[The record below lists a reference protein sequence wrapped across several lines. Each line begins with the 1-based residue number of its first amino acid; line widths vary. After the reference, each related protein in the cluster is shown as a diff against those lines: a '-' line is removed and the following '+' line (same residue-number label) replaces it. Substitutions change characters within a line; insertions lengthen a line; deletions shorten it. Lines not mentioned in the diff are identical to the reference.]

1 VDDSGLNYVMRLSSQ
16 NYLAGARFVLNLMG
30 CAFAALSVLSIF
42 YNAIEPVQSPA
53 FWCSLSYLCFALLL
67 GWFASSGGVAS
78 LTFLLGLAPALNN
91 AISAI
96 FPLISLPIAIN
107 GTTLVVGFVVGES
120 CRRFTTR
127 RSLTQNYPRLASW
140 SLSVQINCFLI
151 FIGISTA
158 VAIARNLWVS
168 GSTASLSSLWFN
180 ILHLKLIS
188 WHDNYYPLNSAFSFG
203 IAFALVN
210 AVMHGL
216 HGSKN
221 IATSIIKPLL
231 LGVIVSATWGLIQNR
246 TGLGLP
252 HSSASGNRFTQS
264 LGFAATGFQPDIHAF
279 AAHMLIGAVGA
290 WGCLFLPSKQIS
302 RLLMALAIVMGW
314 VGLVISKSRGSMILA
329 ILVSL
334 GALGVL
340 LFRKSKLYF
349 FATTTVLLF
358 SVLSI
363 YVLHRWGL
371 SIIPLALIQYSES
384 LPKLSINNLA
394 TLNEHFGYRLEIY
407 HAALRM
413 FSAFPLMGLGQ
424 GEFYHMSSIGA
435 FAQSKFLDRIHGEN
449 AHNYFFQVI
458 TESGLIGF
466 SLAASIFIK
475 PLMTQGAWRI
485 CLSSLFIFASFALG
499 NIFGHSLLVT
509 ENLFLLATVLALF
522 CIQVE
527 SYNSFTVKTDTL
539 VHIAS
544 NRSAITRRAS
554 MVFVCALFIFFA
566 SREVY
571 LSFGKF
577 PYVQQ
582 TSVLQSSLN
591 LVSFNGLSGNGLFS

>member
-1 VDDSGLNYVMRLSSQ
+1 MHLSAQ
-16 NYLAGARFVLNLMG
+16 TYLAGARFVLNATG
-30 CAFAALSVLSIF
+30 CAFATISVLSVF

-53 FWCSLSYLCFALLL
+53 FWCSLSYLCFAFLL

-91 AISAI
+91 AVSAVL
-96 FPLISLPIAIN
+96 PVISLPIAIN
-107 GTTLVVGFVVGES
+107 GATLAVGFVVGES
-120 CRRFTTR
+120 CRRLTAR
-127 RSLTQNYPRLASW
+127 RSLAQSYPKLASW
-140 SLSVQINCFLI
+140 GLSIEINCFLV
-151 FIGISTA
+151 FIAISTA
-158 VAIARNLWVS
+158 VAITRNLWVM
-168 GSTASLSSLWFN
+168 GSTASLGSLWFN
-180 ILHLKLIS
+180 ILHLKLSS
-188 WHDNYYPLNSAFSFG
+188 WHDAYYPLNSAFSFG

-216 HGSKN
+216 QGSKN
-221 IATSIIKPLL
+221 KAANIIKPLL
-231 LGVIVSATWGLIQNR
+231 LGVIVSAAWGLVQNR

-252 HSSASGNRFTQS
+252 HSSASGNRFTQG

-302 RLLMALAIVMGW
+302 RLFMALAIAMGW
-314 VGLVISKSRGSMILA
+314 VGLVISKSRGSMTLA
-329 ILVSL
+329 VLASVGS
-334 GALGVL
+334 LGVL

-384 LPKLSINNLA
+384 LPKLSIHNLA
-394 TLNEHFGYRLEIY
+394 ALNEHFGYRLEIY

-435 FAQSKFLDRIHGEN
+435 FAQSQFLNRIHGEN
-449 AHNYFFQVI
+449 AHNYFFQVL
-458 TESGLIGF
+458 TETGLIGF
-466 SLAASIFIK
+466 ILAVAVFIK
-475 PLMTQGAWRI
+475 PLMTGGAWRI
-485 CLSSLFIFASFALG
+485 CLSSLFLFVSFALG
-499 NIFGHSLLVT
+499 NIFGHSFLVT
-509 ENLFLLATVLALF
+509 ENLFLSATVFALF

-527 SYNSFTVKTDTL
+527 SYNCLTVKTDPL
-539 VHIAS
+539 VYSAS
-544 NRSAITRRAS
+544 NRSSIARRAS
-554 MVFVCALFIFFA
+554 LVFICALVIFFA
-566 SREVY
+566 SQEVY
-571 LSFGKF
+571 RSFGKF
-577 PYVQQ
+577 PYVQK
-582 TSVLQSSLN
+582 TSVLQSLT
-591 LVSFNGLSGNGLFS
+591 LASFNGHLGNC